1 MQDSQLFRLPG
12 APAPVEGQLWQHRLP
27 LLQVGFNISLS
38 NCAPTVQRKD
48 GSLLK
53 PGLLVR
59 QGDKLFLVS
68 DILVCGKSLDK
79 VFWSFSRK
87 IETSSVSVDSVAQ
100 TCSQQQSITRD
111 AHHKQSKYRGESL
124 RV

>member
-1 MQDSQLFRLPG
+1 MKDSQLLRLLG

-68 DILVCGKSLDK
+68 DILVCGKSLEK
-79 VFWSFSRK
+79 VVCSFSR
-87 IETSSVSVDSVAQ
+87 
-100 TCSQQQSITRD
+100 
-111 AHHKQSKYRGESL
+111 
-124 RV
+124 